1 MRTKAGPSQIKS
13 VNDEVLALR
22 NKCGYF
28 PLSGLGI
35 LSLQGKDAI
44 SYLQGRTTN
53 DIKSLK
59 IGSGCPTCFL
69 DRQGHLQFTATACR
83 LENSLLLITDQE
95 QAQSLLAELEQ
106 FKFRENVEFTDL
118 SNRYHA
124 LSIEGPQSE
133 AALEALG
140 IKHFP
145 NTEYGIIEITPT
157 QEQNAPQLLHLI
169 IRQSNSSE
177 QGFLLLYL
185 HDNEPALLE
194 ALKELSKQHLSFPIS
209 KQAYRILGIE
219 AGRAKLN
226 IDISNKNL
234 LPETGLEQTCASYTK
249 GCFIGQEVLARIKTY
264 GAPKQALVGLIFENG
279 INYGAPADTANQ
291 APRSAPASISVSGQT
306 EVQTTSFEE
315 ELFALHT
322 PFSIGGKTAGEILS
336 NCYSPTLQKY
346 IALAFIQR
354 DYRVPEKELQIF
366 TDNKPYTVKIHF
378 LPFYTA
384 RSHKEKAKE
393 LYLTALKEFATG
405 SETKAINDLRHVL
418 ELDPQLTEAYEAL
431 GVALSKQDQL
441 DEAIALMYRLAEMDP
456 ESVLAHTNL
465 SVFYM
470 QQGNK
475 EKAEE
480 EKALAMGLQM
490 TQMVRSMKAKQEE
503 EKQQEENKA
512 ETERRVDMFKQV
524 LAIDSE
530 DFLANAG
537 LGALYVEN
545 KEYEQA
551 IPYLEKALATKPNHT
566 TAYLALGRAYTSLDN
581 KEKAKEIFTAG
592 IEIAGKRGDL
602 GPMKEMQELLASLL
616 LSRA

>member
-1 MRTKAGPSQIKS
+1 MKRKAEHSQIKS
-13 VNDEVLALR
+13 VNEEVLALR

-28 PLSGLGI
+28 PLGRLGI

-44 SYLQGRTTN
+44 SYLQRRTTN
-53 DIKSLK
+53 DIKSLE

-69 DRQGHLQFTATACR
+69 DRQGHLQFTATACK
-83 LENSLLLITDQE
+83 LENCLLLITDQE
-95 QAQSLLAELEQ
+95 QTEPLLAELEQ
-106 FKFRENVEFTDL
+106 FKFREDVEFADL
-118 SNRYHA
+118 SKQYHA

-133 AALEALG
+133 SALQALG

-145 NTEYGIIEITPT
+145 NTAYGIIEINPE
-157 QEQNAPQLLHLI
+157 QEQNEPQLLRFI
-169 IRQSNSSE
+169 IKQSNSGE
-177 QGFLLLYL
+177 QGFLLLYP
-185 HDNEPALLE
+185 HNNESALLE
-194 ALKELSKQHLSFPIS
+194 KLEELSKQHLSFPIS
-209 KQAYRILGIE
+209 QQAYRILGIE

-264 GAPKQALVGLIFENG
+264 GAPRQALVGLIF
-279 INYGAPADTANQ
+279 DFT
-291 APRSAPASISVSGQT
+291 
-306 EVQTTSFEE
+306 E

-322 PFSIGGKTAGEILS
+322 PFSIKDKTAGEILS
-336 NCYSPTLQKY
+336 NCYSPALQKY

-354 DYRVPEKELQIF
+354 DYRIPDKELEILI
-366 TDNKPYTVKIHF
+366 DNNPYTVKVHF

-384 RSHKEKAKE
+384 LSHKEKAKE

-441 DEAIALMYRLAEMDP
+441 DEAIALMYRLVEMDP

-480 EKALAMGLQM
+480 EKALAMSLQM

-503 EKQQEENKA
+503 EKQQKENKA
-512 ETERRVDMFKQV
+512 ETERRVNMFKQV
-524 LAIDSE
+524 LAIDNE

-566 TAYLALGRAYTSLDN
+566 TAYLSLGKAYLNCAQQD
-581 KEKAKEIFTAG
+581 KARQILTAG
-592 IEIAGKRGDL
+592 IEVAGKRGDL
-602 GPMKEMQELLASLL
+602 TPLKEMQELLLNL
-616 LSRA
+616 PLSRA